1 MKSVFKIAL
10 FSCLLLVPGFLSAKT
25 FEGTVKMTM
34 SDSRGE
40 THHIS
45 YCVKDSMIRTEMS
58 GEQGVN
64 AAAIIDTD
72 KQLITV
78 LMPAQSMYMTMPMK
92 QTMDKVSSGHVSSE
106 TPLENTGITKLILGY
121 ECTKYLSQRRDGA
134 TEIWATTELGSFMG
148 LGGGMQGPMGGKKPT
163 PAWEQ
168 AIAGKDFFP
177 LLVIGHGERQ
187 NKFTLTTTSVER
199 QSLSDSVFEA
209 PEGYRK
215 FDMRAMMQGMGG
227 AMFGQ

>member
-1 MKSVFKIAL
+1 MKSVFKTAL
-10 FSCLLLVPGFLSAKT
+10 LSCLLLAPAFLSAKT

-34 SDSRGE
+34 SGSRGE

-45 YCVKDSMIRTEMS
+45 YSIKESLIRTEISGNEGMS
-58 GEQGVN
+58 
-64 AAAIIDTD
+64 AAAIIDTK
-72 KQLITV
+72 KQMITV

-92 QTMDKVSSGHVSSE
+92 QTMDKVSSGKVPRD
-106 TPLENTGITKLILGY
+106 TALENTGITKQILGY
-121 ECTKYLSQRRDGA
+121 ECTKYLAKGRDGT

-148 LGGGMQGPMGGKKPT
+148 LGGGMQGPMGRSKPK

-168 AIAGKDFFP
+168 AIADKDFFP
-177 LLVIGHGERQ
+177 LLVIGHGKRK

-199 QSLSDSVFEA
+199 QSLSDSLFEA

-215 FDMRAMMQGMGG
+215 FDMGAMMQGMGSK
-227 AMFGQ
+227 MFGQ